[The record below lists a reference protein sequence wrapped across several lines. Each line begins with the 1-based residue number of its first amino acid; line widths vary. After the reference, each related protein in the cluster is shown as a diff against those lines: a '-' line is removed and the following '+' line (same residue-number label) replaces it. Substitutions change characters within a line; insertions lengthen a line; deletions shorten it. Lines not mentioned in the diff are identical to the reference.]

1 MRVLVIEDDQRLA
14 EIIRR
19 VLEDD
24 HYKVDVIH
32 DGLEGLELAL
42 RGIHDLV
49 IVDWMLPGRDG
60 PSIVR
65 EIRKAR
71 MNMGILMLTARGQV
85 EDRVAGLDS
94 GTDDYLVKPFTFD
107 ELLARLRS
115 ISRRF
120 APTNADPQ
128 EIRVGHIVMDL
139 ATHSMRRS
147 DQIIDLSRTEWDLL
161 EYLLRHPGKTMSRQ
175 KILEYVWS
183 YDSDVR
189 QDLVDV
195 YISYLRHKLNTPGL
209 PDPIQTVRGVGYR
222 FDAAYA

>member
-14 EIIRR
+14 GIIRR

-32 DGLEGLELAL
+32 DGLDGLELAL
-42 RGIHDLV
+42 RGIHDLL

-71 MNMGILMLTARGQV
+71 MNIGILMLTARGQV
-85 EDRVAGLDS
+85 EDRVSGLDS

-120 APTNADPQ
+120 APTSADPQ

-139 ATHSMRRS
+139 ATHSIRRN
-147 DQIIDLSRTEWDLL
+147 DQIIELSKTEWDLL

-209 PDPIQTVRGVGYR
+209 ADPIQTVRGVGYR

>member
-1 MRVLVIEDDQRLA
+1 LA
-14 EIIRR
+14 GIIRR

-65 EIRKAR
+65 EIRKAHL
-71 MNMGILMLTARGQV
+71 NVGVLMLTARGQV
-85 EDRVAGLDS
+85 EDRVSGLDS

-120 APTNADPQ
+120 APTSADSQ

-147 DQIIDLSRTEWDLL
+147 DQIIELSRTEWDLL

-209 PDPIQTVRGVGYR
+209 ADPIQTVRGVGYR

>member
-14 EIIRR
+14 GIIRR

-24 HYKVDVIH
+24 HYKVDVVY
-32 DGLEGLELAL
+32 DGLGGLEFAM
-42 RGIHDLV
+42 RGIYDLV

-120 APTNADPQ
+120 APTNADSQ

-147 DQIIDLSRTEWDLL
+147 DQIIELSRTEWDLL
-161 EYLLRHPGKTMSRQ
+161 EYLLRHPGIAMSRQ